1 MKKRKFISKPIFSVI
16 FSGIVGLIKEMEYRK
31 FISKLIF
38 SVLFSGVV
46 GLILTII
53 IHLMI
58 IGLSDGYNQGNSYL
72 FSGLCTLLSAI
83 LAILG
88 VCFTIFNNQRL
99 KNKELLNELDQKSEW
114 RKELMNIAARPSI
127 STKDVYR
134 TLASLRFLPKKEIEI
149 YDIKIKEKYKDKD
162 KEKIEKFIGKN
173 KDKDF
178 DVISNYIYNR
188 LIEIL
193 KKQYKNA
200 NIDEKLTNAY
210 LSIRK
215 SEEIRLYILFLLKH
229 HWEYN
234 QSEEKKEKFIDI
246 ERKEF
251 KNVLKQVDEITTES
265 NFEHL
270 FRKGDENFNH
280 KTDEYKN
287 FEIKINKLDENT
299 KKCIMEQENTKRLVL
314 KNITLEK
321 KFCKWLL
328 KGQYRKKE

>member
-1 MKKRKFISKPIFSVI
+1 MKKTVI
-16 FSGIVGLIKEMEYRK
+16 FLVSIVVIISIFEIKLALY
-31 FISKLIF
+31 
-38 SVLFSGVV
+38 LFVFKDSLKDVV
-46 GLILTII
+46 GTIYS
-53 IHLMI
+53 
-58 IGLSDGYNQGNSYL
+58 GLSTFLAS
-72 FSGLCTLLSAI
+72 I
-83 LAILG
+83 LAIIG
-88 VCFTIFNNQRL
+88 VCFTIYFNQKIKERELYESEKL

-149 YDIKIKEKYKDKD
+149 YDIKIKEKYKDK
-162 KEKIEKFIGKN
+162 EEIEKFISEN

-193 KKQYKNA
+193 TKQYKNA
-200 NIDEKLTNAY
+200 NIDEKLTNTY
-210 LSIRK
+210 LSIRE

-234 QSEEKKEKFIDI
+234 QSEEKKENFINI

-251 KNVLKQVDEITTES
+251 KNVLKQVDEIKTES

-270 FRKGDENFNH
+270 FREGYENFNH

-287 FEIKINKLDENT
+287 FEIRINKLDENT
-299 KKCIMEQENTKRLVL
+299 KKCIIEQDNTKRLVL

-328 KGQYRKKE
+328 KGKYRKKSSNNKN

>member
-1 MKKRKFISKPIFSVI
+1 
-16 FSGIVGLIKEMEYRK
+16 METRK
-31 FISKLIF
+31 FISKLISTVIF
-38 SVLFSGVV
+38 SSIIGS
-46 GLILTII
+46 ILMII
-53 IHLMI
+53 IRLMI
-58 IGLSDGYNQGNSYL
+58 IGLSDDYNKDNGYL
-72 FSGLCTLLSAI
+72 FSGLCTLLGAI

-88 VCFTIFNNQRL
+88 VCFTIFNSQRL

-134 TLASLRFLPKKEIEI
+134 ILASLRFLPKTEIEI
-149 YDIKIKEKYKDKD
+149 YGIKIEEKYKD
-162 KEKIEKFIGKN
+162 KEKIEKFISEN

-210 LSIRK
+210 LSIRE

-234 QSEEKKEKFIDI
+234 QSEEKKEKFINI

-251 KNVLKQVDEITTES
+251 KNVLKQVDEIKTKS
-265 NFEHL
+265 NFKHL
-270 FRKGDENFNH
+270 FRKGYENFNH
-280 KTDEYKN
+280 NTDECKN
-287 FEIKINKLDENT
+287 FEIQVNIKI
-299 KKCIMEQENTKRLVL
+299 L
-314 KNITLEK
+314 K
-321 KFCKWLL
+321 
-328 KGQYRKKE
+328 

>member
-1 MKKRKFISKPIFSVI
+1 MNNDKGKSKAKT
-16 FSGIVGLIKEMEYRK
+16 L
-31 FISKLIF
+31 
-38 SVLFSGVV
+38 
-46 GLILTII
+46 LTIKI
-53 IHLMI
+53 I
-58 IGLSDGYNQGNSYL
+58 
-72 FSGLCTLLSAI
+72 CVLLVI
-83 LAILG
+83 LVLAILMFFLENNEVVQIFFTGSCTIGAALIAVWG
-88 VCFTIFNNQRL
+88 VSNTINS
-99 KNKELLNELDQKSEW
+99 NKELKNEELLKNQELKNQELLNSLDQKSEW

-134 TLASLRFLPKKEIEI
+134 VLASLRFLPKTEIEI
-149 YDIKIKEKYKDKD
+149 YGIKIEEKYKDK
-162 KEKIEKFIGKN
+162 EEIEKFISKN

-200 NIDEKLTNAY
+200 NIDEKLTNTY
-210 LSIRK
+210 LSIRE

-234 QSEEKKEKFIDI
+234 QSEEKKEKFINI

-251 KNVLKQVDEITTES
+251 NNVLKQVNEIKIES

-270 FRKGDENFNH
+270 FRKGDENFNP

-299 KKCIMEQENTKRLVL
+299 KKCIMEQENTKRLVI